1 MVRDGD
7 EPGSGNELR
16 CMLVS
21 SALMPC
27 STCCCDP
34 CQYGRMLRLGQ
45 LAIAQRRTLRSHKGS
60 CADTFDCICCCPLVE
75 LLCSIGCCCTDE
87 FFDLGEGGKGYKT
100 PRWLQRVEDD
110 PLFINLEHEHEFEAN
125 EIKRTQI
132 AQV

>member
-1 MVRDGD
+1 
-7 EPGSGNELR
+7 
-16 CMLVS
+16 
-21 SALMPC
+21 MPC

-87 FFDLGEGGKGYKT
+87 FFDLGEGGKGYGATSRVYEFGDVGKMLYVHWPV
-100 PRWLQRVEDD
+100 PRRRRDG
-110 PLFINLEHEHEFEAN
+110 
-125 EIKRTQI
+125 TS
-132 AQV
+132 